1 MIYLWSASDAQQARD
16 VPLAIVLAQICSHV
30 KKDRDFTSRDADTNK
45 VLDTKAVKL
54 VRTLMAA
61 PRPADI
67 TERMK
72 ISRSTLYNIVRS
84 EA

>member
-1 MIYLWSASDAQQARD
+1 MIYPWSASDTLQARD
-16 VPLAIVLAQICSHV
+16 VALAKVIAQFCSHV
-30 KKDRDFTSRDADTNK
+30 KKDRDFTPRDADTNT

-67 TERMK
+67 TEWMK
-72 ISRSTLYNIVRS
+72 ISRSPPCDIGDS